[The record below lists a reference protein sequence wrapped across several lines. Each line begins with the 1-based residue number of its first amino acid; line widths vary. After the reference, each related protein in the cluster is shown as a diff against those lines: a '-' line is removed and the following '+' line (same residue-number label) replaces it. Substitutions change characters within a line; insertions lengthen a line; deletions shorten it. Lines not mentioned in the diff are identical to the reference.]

1 MSKNNISLHVA
12 KLGERIRQ
20 YRKSLGESGE
30 AFARRMGIAQ
40 GTLSLIEN
48 GKTTPSAETLMN
60 LILNSD
66 INPTWLFT
74 GFGKMTGENTNITK
88 EDILAG
94 KILKMVLNLSDDAKR
109 KILEYTKDQAELEK
123 KKDEIIS
130 ELIQRAGRVSRKTT
144 PKRKKKTT
152 KK

>member
-1 MSKNNISLHVA
+1 
-12 KLGERIRQ
+12 
-20 YRKSLGESGE
+20 
-30 AFARRMGIAQ
+30 MGIAQ